1 MPITFLNRGQG
12 GGMTLRTKGSG
23 SSRIFRTPPSAS
35 DVIYILSNGYTA
47 SLGFTIGASIS
58 KTASDGMNATSSLV
72 SVPATT
78 LGDYIYPGTSTPPT
92 SGLQRWSDWG
102 GDIFDQWGHFYLYD
116 VETNAYFIPLIHP
129 INQAD
134 GVISTQTYSAFG
146 GRTFTIKHG
155 YPVQGIF
162 KFDISA
168 NDDKEFVF
176 GVYGDMGSDGATQN
190 TNLSSS
196 FTLGGNSYTLYYN
209 RNTDGGP
216 SERFFSYIVPYE
228 QDKNKS
234 VSTYTKQNSGPGA
247 NSGNL
252 EIFSFYTKNVR
263 RGINIYFSK
272 TNDVKDWVINDL
284 KLGSI

>member
-1 MPITFLNRGQG
+1 MSITFLNTGQAGSITAYSRG
-12 GGMTLRTKGSG
+12 LGSTIIRKTPVT
-23 SSRIFRTPPSAS
+23 SSL
-35 DVIYILSNGYTA
+35 IYILSNGYTA

-58 KTASDGMNATSSLV
+58 KTTSDGMNATSSLV
-72 SVPATT
+72 SVPPTT

-116 VETNAYFIPLIHP
+116 VETNAYYIPLIHP

-162 KFDISA
+162 KFDISV

-176 GVYGDMGSDGATQN
+176 GVYGDMGSDNFTQN

-196 FTLGGNSYTLYYN
+196 FTLSGNSYNLYYN
-209 RNTDGGP
+209 RNSDLGVT
-216 SERFFSYIVPYE
+216 ERLYSYIIPYE
-228 QDKNKS
+228 QDKNKNI
-234 VSTYTKQNSGPGA
+234 STYTKQNSGPGA

-252 EIFSFYTKNVR
+252 EIFSFYTKNLK
-263 RGINIYFSK
+263 RGVNIYFSK
-272 TNDVKDWVINDL
+272 TNDVRNWVINDL
-284 KLGSI
+284 KLGSL

>member
-1 MPITFLNRGQG
+1 MSITFLNTGQG

-23 SSRIFRTPPSAS
+23 SSRIFKTPPSAS
-35 DVIYILSNGYTA
+35 AEIYILSNGYTA
-47 SLGFTIGASIS
+47 SLGFTVG
-58 KTASDGMNATSSLV
+58 TAITKDMNQTSSLV

-92 SGLQRWSDWG
+92 SGLQRWSDWT

-116 VETNAYFIPLIHP
+116 VESDAYYIPLLHP
-129 INQAD
+129 VNQND
-134 GVISTQTYSAFG
+134 GVIITQTYSAFG

-162 KFDISA
+162 KFDISV

-176 GVYGDMGSDGATQN
+176 GAYGDMGSDTATVN

-196 FTLGGNSYTLYYN
+196 YSLNENSYNLYYN
-209 RNTDGGP
+209 RNNQTGTTT
-216 SERFFSYIVPYE
+216 EIFFTYVIPYE
-228 QDKNKS
+228 TEKNTN
-234 VSTYTKQNSGPGA
+234 VITYVKQNSGPGA

-252 EIFSFYTKNVR
+252 EIFSFYTKNLK
-263 RGINIYFSK
+263 RGVNIYFSK
-272 TNDVKDWVINDL
+272 TNDVRNWVINDL
-284 KLGSI
+284 KLGSL

>member
-35 DVIYILSNGYTA
+35 AITYILSNGYTA
-47 SLGFTIGASIS
+47 SLGFTVGALIT
-58 KTASDGMNATSSLV
+58 KDMNATSSLS
-72 SVPATT
+72 SVPAAI
-78 LGDYIYPGTSTPPT
+78 LGDYIYPGTSRPPT
-92 SGLQRWSDWG
+92 SSLQLWSDWN
-102 GDIFDQWGHFYLYD
+102 GDIFDGWGFFYLYD
-116 VETNAYFIPLIHP
+116 TEIDSYYIPRIHP
-129 INQAD
+129 VNQSD

-162 KFDISA
+162 RFDISV
-168 NDDKEFVF
+168 NDDKDFVF
-176 GVYGDMGSDGATQN
+176 GAYGDMGSDSSTQN

-196 FTLGGNSYTLYYN
+196 FSISGNSYTLYYN
-209 RNTDGGP
+209 RNTDGGV
-216 SERFFSYIVPYE
+216 SERFFSYIIPYE
-228 QDKNKS
+228 QDKNTN
-234 VSTYTKQNSGPGA
+234 VITYTKQNSGPGVN
-247 NSGNL
+247 NSNL
-252 EIFSFYTKNVR
+252 EVFSFYTKNVK
-263 RGINIYFSK
+263 RGVNVYFSK